1 MARKIG
7 GGGLGFLVL
16 VIVAAIVMYL
26 WAKDAERLAPTALSL
41 QDGGASAFSQPEA
54 AAELRSGRLPRVHEM
69 KQATDQYAA
78 DVEAARTEIDASVDG
93 DSDN

>member
-16 VIVAAIVMYL
+16 VIVAAIGMYL

-41 QDGGASAFSQPEA
+41 QDGGAAAFSQPEA
-54 AAELRSGRLPRVHEM
+54 AQELRSGRLPRVHEM
-69 KQATDQYAA
+69 KQETDRYAA
-78 DVEAARTEIDASVDG
+78 DVEAARAEIDASVDG
-93 DSDN
+93 TSKD